1 MHLNLFAFEMV
12 DYFCLTELSSEWFR
26 GYVWLSIQ
34 YFLGLIWAYLDQIK
48 PWVLSWLF
56 YEWSCPCLFGSIY
69 TILRESW
76 NFDSSPLILFDWC
89 LSYSSDW
96 SLGCMLMSAGCQYLL
111 HLEFLCCCGLR
122 VLFGFSRNTQDYS
135 DIHFMSILMDDPSLL
150 SWSAW
155 WSFSSSLDSICDSLG
170 HHDKCKQYLAVK
182 DLVVPPSDEQ

>member
-1 MHLNLFAFEMV
+1 MIIVV
-12 DYFCLTELSSEWFR
+12 DECVSICLPLKQSTISVLPNFSSGLFR

-56 YEWSCPCLFGSIY
+56 CEWCCPCLFGSIY

-76 NFDSSPLILFDWC
+76 NFDSSPLIPFDWC

-122 VLFGFSRNTQDYS
+122 VLFGFFQKHSGLFGYTFHVYFNGWS
-135 DIHFMSILMDDPSLL
+135 KVVVLVCLMIFLVITRL
-150 SWSAW
+150 
-155 WSFSSSLDSICDSLG
+155 
-170 HHDKCKQYLAVK
+170 YLW
-182 DLVVPPSDEQ
+182 